1 MKIAVNYS
9 NQSDTETINVAAATY
24 VNGYVIKVTFNDA
37 SEKNVDFEPFLSKS
51 QHPSI
56 SKYLDLNNFNNFT
69 IVDGNLNWND
79 YDMIFPVW
87 DLYEGKIN

>member
-1 MKIAVNYS
+1 MKIAVNY
-9 NQSDTETINVAAATY
+9 TEKEGLETINIVSATY
-24 VNGYVIKVTFNDA
+24 FTAYVIQVVFSDA
-37 SEKNVDFEPFLSKS
+37 VEKAIDFQPFLSKS

-56 SKYLDLNNFNNFT
+56 SKYLDLNNFKKFD
-69 IVDGNLNWND
+69 IIDGNLNWND